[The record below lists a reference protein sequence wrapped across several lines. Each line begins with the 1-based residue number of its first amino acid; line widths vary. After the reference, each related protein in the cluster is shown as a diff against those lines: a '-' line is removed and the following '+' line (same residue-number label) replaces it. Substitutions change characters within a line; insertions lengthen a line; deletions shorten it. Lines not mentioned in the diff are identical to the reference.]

1 MMEPTSSTLATQ
13 ARVRPDIISEVF
25 LATLRAHGVVQA
37 QLFGSMVDH
46 TDGPNSDIDLLVTFD
61 RPVSL
66 FEELDLAEELQQ
78 VSGRQV
84 DLMTNL
90 HPVFAPYITPT
101 LVSIPL

>member
-1 MMEPTSSTLATQ
+1 MEPAPSTVDAQ
-13 ARVRPDIISEVF
+13 PRVRPDIISEAF
-25 LATLRAHGVVQA
+25 LATLREHGVVQA

-46 TDGPNSDIDLLVTFD
+46 TDGPESDIDLLVTFG

-66 FEELDLAEELQQ
+66 FEELDLAEKLQR
-78 VSGRQV
+78 VSGRKV
-84 DLMTNL
+84 DLMTKL